1 MASQD
6 WFDKD
11 FYKVLGVDKSVSAAD
26 LKKTYRK
33 LARQYH
39 PDSNPG
45 DAKAEAKF
53 KEISEAYSVL
63 NDPEQREE
71 YDQIR
76 AMGSGARFS
85 APGAGAGGG
94 FDDVFSRFGQGR
106 QAPSGGFDDFFTMF
120 DQQGGGFGSGRFGQT
135 TGGFRGFGGPQKGA
149 DVSARTTLD
158 FVTAAK
164 GETITL
170 AGEDNVPFKVKIPAG
185 VSDGQKIR
193 LRGRGRKSPDGG
205 ESGDIVVTV
214 AVRPTRSSRAT
225 DSTCASPCRSPSP
238 RPLSVRR
245 SRFRRSAATPCAC
258 AWPPAPPRDACC
270 ASRVADLDHQG
281 HRRPARRGPG
291 RGAHASRR
299 RRARGPR
306 AVPRTGAERE
316 SPRRPHGQGAIDT
329 RASPRFS
336 ASDTTGCRE
345 PGTRIR
351 HDERGEDVS
360 EREIDEDAPIFAI
373 AAAAELSNM
382 HPQTLRQYDRLGLVV
397 PARTQGGSRR
407 YSSRHVQQL
416 REVARL
422 SGEGMSLPAIARLLA
437 LEERV
442 HELARRVNDLERQLT
457 IERQSR
463 PGAPRLR
470 GRATGSVVT
479 LRHGARV
486 RRATDIVLWR
496 PRDMHGD

>member
-85 APGAGAGGG
+85 APGAGGGGG

-106 QAPSGGFDDFFTMF
+106 GQPQGGFDDFFSMF
-120 DQQGGGFGSGRFGQT
+120 DQQGGGGFGSGRFGQT
-135 TGGFRGFGGPQKGA
+135 TGGFRGFGGPQRGA
-149 DVSARTTLD
+149 DVTARTTID

-170 AGEDNVPFKVKIPAG
+170 QGEDNVPFKVKIPAG

-193 LRGRGRKSPDGG
+193 LRGRGRTSPDGG

-214 AVRPTRSSRAT
+214 AVRPHPVFSRDGLNLRVTVPVTFTEAALGAT
-225 DSTCASPCRSPSP
+225 IEVPT
-238 RPLSVRR
+238 LGGESVRL
-245 SRFRRSAATPCAC
+245 
-258 AWPPAPPRDACC
+258 
-270 ASRVADLDHQG
+270 RVAPGTPSGRVL
-281 HRRPARRGPG
+281 RVKG
-291 RGAHASRR
+291 RGISTAKGTGDLLAEVQVAVPAHLDDA
-299 RRARGPR
+299 AREALERFQALEPKENPR
-306 AVPRTGAERE
+306 ADLMAK
-316 SPRRPHGQGAIDT
+316 
-329 RASPRFS
+329 
-336 ASDTTGCRE
+336 
-345 PGTRIR
+345 
-351 HDERGEDVS
+351 
-360 EREIDEDAPIFAI
+360 
-373 AAAAELSNM
+373 
-382 HPQTLRQYDRLGLVV
+382 
-397 PARTQGGSRR
+397 AR
-407 YSSRHVQQL
+407 
-416 REVARL
+416 
-422 SGEGMSLPAIARLLA
+422 
-437 LEERV
+437 
-442 HELARRVNDLERQLT
+442 
-457 IERQSR
+457 
-463 PGAPRLR
+463 
-470 GRATGSVVT
+470 
-479 LRHGARV
+479 
-486 RRATDIVLWR
+486 
-496 PRDMHGD
+496 